1 MGAMRLN
8 PYPMFDGK
16 CEAAFR
22 FYEQALGGKI
32 VAMMT
37 YADTP
42 AAEHFSPEM
51 RGQIIHARLEVGDT
65 VLMGSDDASGHY
77 QKMQGFSITLTIDEP
92 EEAERV
98 FAALEA
104 GGTVTMPIQE
114 TFWARRFGMLV
125 DRFGTPWMVNC
136 EKPM

>member
-1 MGAMRLN
+1 MQLN
-8 PYPMFDGK
+8 PYLSFDGQ

-37 YADTP
+37 FADTP
-42 AAEHFSPEM
+42 MAQQTPPEM
-51 RGQIIHARLEVGDT
+51 RGKIVHARLVAGDV
-65 VLMGSDDASGHY
+65 VLMGSDASSERY
-77 QKMQGFSITLTIDEP
+77 EKPQGFSVILTIDEP
-92 EEAERV
+92 DEAERV
-98 FAALEA
+98 FHALAAD
-104 GGTVTMPIQE
+104 GTATMPIQE
-114 TFWARRFGMLV
+114 TFWARRFGMLT

>member
-1 MGAMRLN
+1 MQLN
-8 PYPMFDGK
+8 PYLIFDGQ

-37 YADTP
+37 FADTP
-42 AAEHFSPEM
+42 AAEHTSPEM
-51 RGQIIHARLEVGDT
+51 RGKIIHARLAVGDT
-65 VLMGSDDASGHY
+65 VLMGSDDTAGHY
-77 QKMQGFSITLTIDEP
+77 EPMKGFSVTLGVDEP
-92 EEAERV
+92 AEAERV
-98 FAALEA
+98 FSALA
-104 GGTVTMPIQE
+104 SGGAVTMPIQE

-125 DRFGTPWMVNC
+125 DRFGTPWMINC

>member
-1 MGAMRLN
+1 MQLN
-8 PYPMFDGK
+8 PYLTFDGR

-22 FYEQALGGKI
+22 FYERVLGGRI

-42 AAEHFSPEM
+42 MAAQTPPEM
-51 RGQIIHARLEVGDT
+51 RGRIVHARLAVGDA
-65 VLMGSDDASGHY
+65 VLMGSDAPAGRY
-77 QKMQGFSITLTIDEP
+77 ERAQGFSVTLNIDQP

-98 FAALEA
+98 FAALAE
-104 GGTVTMPIQE
+104 GGAVTMPIQE
-114 TFWARRFGMLV
+114 TFWARRFGMLT
-125 DRFGTPWMVNC
+125 DRFGTPWMINC